1 MLSHLYLKKVNIM
14 AENIKIG
21 IIGGDR
27 RQLVMAECLS
37 ETFECAVWGFDKVYG
52 TSDERHLRRA
62 VRCADWESA
71 VKCSDAVVLPL
82 PTSTDGKTL
91 NCPLAPE
98 DERSGT
104 VPLMSVCEK
113 MPIGSMLLG
122 GMIPSVVRSYA
133 AEHGIVAY
141 DYYNSEELQIKNSVP
156 TAEGAIA
163 ECIMRMPMTV
173 AGMRAAVCGYGRCG
187 RTLATRLKLLGAE
200 VFVVARS
207 VKDLS
212 WARVDGCIPIPLG
225 EYREYPVNADAV
237 FNTIPIR
244 IFDGELL
251 SQLSED
257 TVIFELATGNAGV
270 DTEAAQRLNIKVIPL
285 PSLPGKTSPRS
296 AGEIICSVVRDKLYS
311 HFEGR

>member
-1 MLSHLYLKKVNIM
+1 M

-21 IIGGDR
+21 ILGGDR
-27 RQLVMAECLS
+27 RQLVMAECLAG
-37 ETFECAVWGFDKVYG
+37 TFECAVWGFDKIYG
-52 TSDERHLRRA
+52 TTDERYLRGA

-71 VKCSDAVVLPL
+71 VKCSDAVILPL
-82 PTSTDGKTL
+82 PSSADGKHL
-91 NCPLAPE
+91 NCPLLGEGENRGA
-98 DERSGT
+98 
-104 VPLMSVCEK
+104 VPLRAVCEK
-113 MPIGSMLLG
+113 MPMGSMLLG
-122 GMIPSVVRSYA
+122 GILPSVVKSYA
-133 AEHGIVAY
+133 AEHGIIAY

-163 ECIMRMPMTV
+163 ECILRMPMTV
-173 AGMRAAVCGYGRCG
+173 AGMRVVVTGYGRCG
-187 RTLATRLKLLGAE
+187 RALATRLKLLGAE

-212 WARVDGCIPIPLG
+212 YASVDGCVPLPLP

-244 IFDGELL
+244 IFDSALL
-251 SQLSED
+251 SLLPSD

-270 DTEAAQRLNIKVIPL
+270 DMERAEQLHIKVVPL
-285 PSLPGKTSPRS
+285 PSLPGKTSPKS
-296 AGEIICSVVRDKLYS
+296 AGEIICAVVRDKLHS

>member
-1 MLSHLYLKKVNIM
+1 
-14 AENIKIG
+14 
-21 IIGGDR
+21 
-27 RQLVMAECLS
+27 MAECLAS
-37 ETFECAVWGFDKVYG
+37 TFECAVWGFDKIYG
-52 TSDERHLRRA
+52 TADERYLRGA

-71 VKCSDAVVLPL
+71 VKCSDAVILPL
-82 PTSTDGKTL
+82 PSSTDGKML
-91 NCPLAPE
+91 NCPLISECVNRTA
-98 DERSGT
+98 
-104 VPLMSVCEK
+104 VPLMNVCEK

-122 GMIPSVVRSYA
+122 GMLPSIVKSYA

-163 ECIMRMPMTV
+163 ECILRMPMTV
-173 AGMRAAVCGYGRCG
+173 AGMRVVVAGYGRCG

-212 WARVDGCIPIPLG
+212 WASVDGCIPIPLS
-225 EYREYPVNADAV
+225 EYREYPVNADVV

-244 IFDGELL
+244 IFDNELL
-251 SQLSED
+251 ALLSKD

-270 DTEAAQRLNIKVIPL
+270 DMERAEQLNIKVVPL

>member
-1 MLSHLYLKKVNIM
+1 M

-21 IIGGDR
+21 ILGGDR
-27 RQLVMAECLS
+27 RQLVMAECLAS
-37 ETFECAVWGFDKVYG
+37 TFECAIWGFDKIHG
-52 TSDERHLRRA
+52 TADERYLRGA

-71 VKCSDAVVLPL
+71 VKCSDAVILPL
-82 PTSTDGKTL
+82 PSSTDGKML
-91 NCPLAPE
+91 NCPLLGECVNRTA
-98 DERSGT
+98 
-104 VPLMSVCEK
+104 VPLMDICEK
-113 MPIGSMLLG
+113 MPIGSLLLG
-122 GMIPSVVRSYA
+122 GMLPSIVKSYA
-133 AEHGIVAY
+133 AEHGIVTY

-163 ECIMRMPMTV
+163 ECILRMPMTV
-173 AGMRAAVCGYGRCG
+173 AGMRVVVAGYGRCG

-212 WARVDGCIPIPLG
+212 WASVDGCIPIPLS
-225 EYREYPVNADAV
+225 EYREYPVNADVV

-244 IFDGELL
+244 IFDNELL
-251 SQLSED
+251 GLLSKD

-270 DTEAAQRLNIKVIPL
+270 DMELAEEMHIKVVPL
-285 PSLPGKTSPRS
+285 PSLPGTTSPRR
-296 AGEIICSVVRDKLYS
+296 AGEIICSVIRDKLYS